1 MKFGNS
7 ASKRAL
13 LGGASV
19 MAALAIASS
28 AQAACTTAGGTVTCT
43 GDDAPFTVTSDTPTV
58 IAEGATVTGSG
69 LSAIRLNSSRANL
82 RIDGTVSATGAAAL
96 TVQNGERELV
106 YDPYAGASPL
116 SPYVYPYY
124 YPRGRATIV
133 VGEQGQIS
141 GDTGIWIERSSSNY
155 LGGATAT
162 IDNSGLITA
171 SSGAAIKGPATTGI
185 GYTILNRANGTI
197 HGIAA
202 IASIANAGLIDGR
215 NEAAITILPSN
226 DPFFGGLARASITNS
241 GTITSAATATIVT
254 QQNPL
259 DLTNSG
265 TISNSN
271 GGLSI
276 DAANGLTLTNS
287 GTIEGN
293 VIVRASS
300 STIDSRQGTI
310 KGDVLLGSGD
320 DIVMAAIDENGR
332 LKTGITGLIDGGAG
346 LNAMSLTVSTDT
358 ALTGT
363 PLLPTN
369 FSLLRMVLENDAKL
383 TLDAGFV
390 GTSRIFAGGSGTL
403 LNQGRIE
410 TQGRALEALGF
421 GYPASL
427 NLVNEGIVKASL
439 SSATDAAV
447 SIDAA
452 TLANKGSIEA
462 TGGVAVLLKS
472 GSGTSLTNSGRI
484 TATGAPAVLFGGGY
498 ASSGTVEN
506 KAGGIIQGDTVAIAI
521 LPNSSPYSFSATSI
535 TNAGSIIGHV
545 DLTASTSTDRFLMQ
559 QGGSV
564 TGDVR
569 LGAGNDS
576 YYFDGQMGSNGFLTG
591 ISGVLDGGE
600 GNDQLLARLTGDSTI
615 TLGNA
620 TNFETVG
627 LDIAAGKHVN
637 VTGSTGGAQ
646 LSLYGKGSADLS
658 LAISGQNVR
667 LIDASGY
674 GFAFPGDSGSSYVQ
688 TGTTIISRGA
698 LTAAFDSSVYGGSAV
713 QLDQLD
719 RFTNEG
725 TITLAQATNPYG
737 ARASA
742 INGGLEVVNKGDII
756 LDGGSAIAGAL
767 RVINSGTIREA
778 AGGASAVG
786 ISSVRDLSN
795 SGTISTTDVAVYTYD
810 WMPAS
815 ITNSGTIQSS
825 AAQAIRGGSSP
836 VAIVNQAG
844 GIIAG
849 GAGFDAIALLGGG
862 SVSNAGT
869 INGTVNLGYSPYGG
883 ISYASGAYVD
893 RGGTLNGD
901 LLFGA
906 GDDILVT
913 TGDMLGITGAIDAGD
928 GVDSFVRAYEATRTV
943 DLTALPALPTGFERQ
958 GIGAFGDGTVVTLT
972 ADAAFRQPLTLVGDG
987 TIVNLA
993 DISADAGSPERLLT
1007 LGTSADPSN
1016 LSGAGSTLRFIN
1028 RGTIGDGISGYAA
1041 GFENEGVI
1049 ANSLDG
1055 TTAVLLTASGEDSF
1069 AFRNSGTI
1077 SSADN
1082 GLFSYSTPSVAIS
1095 GATGTQLI
1103 EVASIANSGTIDGGM
1118 SLSLNA
1124 KDFSF
1129 SNAGSIS
1136 RDNAVSPSVALSL
1149 GQGYYY
1155 DGTDINADRATISN
1169 SGALGNGMVA
1179 NVAAKTLTFTNS
1191 GTLGSSLYGIA
1202 LDLAQSPHHT
1212 GGTTQG
1218 LYGAIDQES
1227 FSFTNSGTIDGS
1239 AYLGSNSAATSAI
1252 NSGTID
1258 RLSVEGSTLGNQSI
1272 AIANSGR
1279 IGTNALGASA
1289 LSISSVALSAQQQ
1302 LTGFD
1307 PATGPVEGGPTTTV
1321 TLTNSG
1327 VLSADGGASY
1337 RPASPPPFPW
1347 YPPMPESLDS
1357 VTALYIDATSGGL
1370 FSIKVTNEAGGI
1382 ISAIGATR
1390 NAADVQNPL
1399 VTGLEA
1405 IGSTAFVGS
1414 ANQISLINAGTIRGL
1429 EGGIVPETLANG
1441 LSGQFM
1447 AGAIQTFNSA
1457 DTVTNLASG
1466 VISGSVDLGARDDQI
1481 ANYGTINGNVYLGEG
1496 NDRFTQGLGATLNG
1510 IADGGAG
1517 TDALFIDITG
1527 GGLLA
1532 QATFDKFVNFES
1544 QSITGSGTITT
1555 NGPLNVDSL
1564 FLRDA
1569 QLTLGAGQT
1578 LQTATGTSIVFAEG
1592 TNSLV
1597 NLGTIN
1603 GALSFAGG
1611 TNSFVNQG
1619 SILGPVTL
1627 GGGSNSFTIGA
1638 GSSVSGPVI
1647 ANGGDDLLILATG
1660 GTDAAPRELRL
1671 DGFTGFE
1678 RTRQDS
1684 GTLALSGDFTTGELT
1699 VAGGRFI
1706 GRTGSVL
1713 NAPSILVNQGATFG
1727 SAGTVNGNIAVQGTL
1742 SPGSSPGT
1750 MIVNGNV
1757 ALAGSSTT
1765 LFEMTPTV
1773 SDALIVNGSLSIAPG
1788 ATLRITGNRPL
1799 TPGVTYELI
1808 TTTSGIVG
1816 SFTTIDKASTVVGF
1830 VRQGNRSID
1839 ILGQFVLGSGASGQ
1853 VTQTVDYLNG
1863 LLIAGTATSGILA
1876 AAPSLLLADGSV
1888 NQAAVARLNGEAYAS
1903 ASQIGI
1909 ENGLAI
1915 AAALRTAS
1923 TSMQGEEAG
1932 LFSFGQTLGGWRR
1945 LPGDASPGTSRANI
1959 STYGA
1964 LAGIG
1969 FGNADA
1975 SIGAYVGYI
1984 DARQQI
1990 AGLQARTESDGMLAG
2005 VIAQGAAGGFQIAA
2019 SLSYDGSKADTDR
2032 TLFGG
2037 SKVSS
2042 HYRLRSWT
2050 ADLCLSHAYALS
2062 QDWTIAPEISVTHI
2076 SSRRGS
2082 ASESGDAVWA
2092 LDVDAR
2098 RTKATFLRG
2107 ALELRGSAQA
2117 QISPWLSAGVLHQ
2130 LSGRRTYATAAYPGV
2145 ADGLTVAG
2153 VGPSETL
2160 ATVGAGAS
2168 LRVSPTAALFFGANS
2183 ELGIDS
2189 SGESATLGFRVRF

>member
-1 MKFGNS
+1 MKAENS
-7 ASKRAL
+7 ASKWAL
-13 LGGASV
+13 LGSV
-19 MAALAIASS
+19 SFIAALAMASS
-28 AQAACTTAGGTVTCT
+28 AQAACTPDSGTVTCT
-43 GDDAPFTVTSDTPTV
+43 GDTAPFTVTSDTQTI
-58 IAEGATVTGSG
+58 IAQGATVTGSG
-69 LSAIRLNSSRANL
+69 LSAIRLNSTRANL
-82 RIDGTVSATGAAAL
+82 RIDGTISATGTAAL

-124 YPRGRATIV
+124 YPAGRATIV
-133 VGEQGQIS
+133 IGAQGTIS
-141 GDTGIWIERSSSNY
+141 GNTGIWIERSSSNY
-155 LGGATAT
+155 LGDATAT

-171 SSGAAIKGPATTGI
+171 TSGAAIKGPATTGI
-185 GYTILNRANGTI
+185 GYTILNRASGTI

-202 IASIANAGLIDGR
+202 IAGITNAGLIDGR
-215 NEAAITILPSN
+215 SEAAVTILPSN
-226 DPFFGGLARASITNS
+226 DPVFGGLARASITNS
-241 GTITSAATATIVT
+241 GTITSASSATIVT

-276 DAANGLTLTNS
+276 DAANGLNLTNS

-293 VIVRASS
+293 IIVRATSS
-300 STIDSRQGTI
+300 NIDSRQGTI

-332 LKTGITGLIDGGAG
+332 LRTGITGLIDGGAG
-346 LNAMSLTVSTDT
+346 LNAMALAVSAD
-358 ALTGT
+358 AGLTGT

-369 FSLLRMVLENDAKL
+369 FSLLRMVLEDDAKL
-383 TLDAGFV
+383 TLDAGFT
-390 GTSRIFAGGSGTL
+390 GTSRLYVGGSGTL

-427 NLVNEGIVKASL
+427 DLINEGIVKASL

-447 SIDAA
+447 SFDAA

-462 TGGVAVLLKS
+462 IGGVAVLLKS
-472 GSGTSLTNSGRI
+472 GSGTTLTNSGRI
-484 TATGAPAVLFGGGY
+484 NATGAPAVLFGGGY
-498 ASSGTVEN
+498 ASSGTVDN
-506 KAGGIIQGDTVAIAI
+506 KAGGVIQGDTVALAI
-521 LPNSSPYSFSATSI
+521 LPDSSPYSYSATSI

-545 DLTASTSTDRFLMQ
+545 DLTASNSTDRFLMQ

-564 TGDVR
+564 AGDIR

-576 YYFDGQMGSNGFLTG
+576 YFFDGQMGSNGFLTG

-600 GNDQLLARLTGDSTI
+600 GNDQLLARLTGSGAI
-615 TLGNA
+615 TLSNYA
-620 TNFETVG
+620 NFETIG
-627 LDIAAGKHVN
+627 LDIAASKLVN
-637 VTGSTGGAQ
+637 VTGNTGGAQ

-658 LAISGQNVR
+658 LSISGQNVR

-674 GFAFPGDSGSSYVQ
+674 GFAFLGDSGSSYVQ

-698 LTAAFDSSVYGGSAV
+698 LTAAFDSSVYGGTAV

-725 TITLAQATNPYG
+725 SITLVQATNPYG

-767 RVINSGTIREA
+767 TVTNGGTVREA
-778 AGGASAVG
+778 VGGASAAG

-913 TGDMLGITGAIDAGD
+913 TGDTLGITGTIDAGD
-928 GVDSFVRAYEATRTV
+928 GVDSFVRAYDASRTV
-943 DLTALPALPTGFERQ
+943 DLAALPTLPTGFERQ

-972 ADAAFRQPLTLVGDG
+972 ADTAFRPPLTLVGDG
-987 TIVNLA
+987 TIVNQA

-1007 LGTSADPSN
+1007 LGTSADPYN

-1041 GFENEGVI
+1041 RFENEGVI

-1069 AFRNSGTI
+1069 VFRNNGTI
-1077 SSADN
+1077 SSDDN
-1082 GLFSYSTPSVAIS
+1082 DLFSYSTPGVTIS
-1095 GATGTQLI
+1095 GAASTRLI
-1103 EVASIANSGTIDGGM
+1103 GQASIANSGTIDSGVAV
-1118 SLSLNA
+1118 SLNA

-1129 SNAGSIS
+1129 SNDGSIS

-1155 DGTDINADRATISN
+1155 DGTDINAERATISN

-1179 NVAAKTLTFTNS
+1179 NVAAKALTFTNS
-1191 GTLGSSLYGIA
+1191 GAIGSSLYGIA
-1202 LDLAQSPHHT
+1202 LDLAQSSHQT

-1227 FSFTNSGTIDGS
+1227 FSFANSGTIDGT
-1239 AYLGSNSAATSAI
+1239 AYLGSNSAATSAT
-1252 NSGTID
+1252 NSGTIN
-1258 RLSVEGSTLGNQSI
+1258 RLSVEGSSLGNQSI

-1279 IGTNALGASA
+1279 IGTDALGASA

-1307 PATGPVEGGPTTTV
+1307 PATGPVDGGPTTTV

-1347 YPPMPESLDS
+1347 YLPMPESLDS
-1357 VTALYIDATSGGL
+1357 VTALYIDATSGSL
-1370 FSIKVTNEAGGI
+1370 SSIKVTNEAGGM

-1390 NAADVQNPL
+1390 NAADAQNPL

-1466 VISGSVDLGARDDQI
+1466 VISGSVDLGARNDQM

-1496 NDRFTQGLGATLNG
+1496 NDRFTLGLGATLNG

-1517 TDALFIDITG
+1517 TDALFIDISG
-1527 GGLLA
+1527 GGPLT

-1544 QSITGSGTITT
+1544 QSITGSGTIIT

-1578 LQTATGTSIVFAEG
+1578 LETASGTSIVFAEG

-1597 NLGTIN
+1597 NLGTIT

-1619 SILGPVTL
+1619 SIMGPVTL

-1660 GTDAAPRELRL
+1660 GTDAAPQELRL
-1671 DGFTGFE
+1671 AGFTGFE

-1684 GTLALSGDFTTGELT
+1684 GTLALSGDFTTGALT
-1699 VAGGRFI
+1699 IAGGRFI
-1706 GRTGSVL
+1706 GRTGSVI
-1713 NAPSILVNQGATFG
+1713 NAGSILVNQGATFG
-1727 SAGTVNGNIAVQGTL
+1727 SAGTVNGNIAVQGAL

-1773 SDALIVNGSLSIAPG
+1773 SDALVINGSLSIAPG

-1816 SFTTIDKASTVVGF
+1816 SFTTIDKAPSVVGF

-1839 ILGQFVLGSGASGQ
+1839 LLGQFVLGGSASGQ
-1853 VTQTVDYLNG
+1853 ITQTVYYLNG

-1923 TSMQGEEAG
+1923 TSGQGEEAD
-1932 LFSFGQTLGGWRR
+1932 LFTFGQALGGWRR
-1945 LPGDASPGTSRANI
+1945 LPGDASLGTSRANV

-1969 FGNADA
+1969 FGTQDA

-1990 AGLQARTESDGMLAG
+1990 AGLRARTNADGMLAG

-2050 ADLCLSHAYALS
+2050 TDLSLGHTFALD
-2062 QDWTIAPEISVTHI
+2062 QNWTIAPEIGVTHI
-2076 SSRRGS
+2076 SSRRSG
-2082 ASESGDAVWA
+2082 ANESGDAVWV
-2092 LDVDAR
+2092 LDVGAR

-2107 ALELRGSAQA
+2107 ALELRGSAEA

-2130 LSGRRTYATAAYPGV
+2130 LSGRRTFATAAYTGV
-2145 ADGLTVAG
+2145 AEGLTVAG
-2153 VGPSETL
+2153 VGRSKTL
-2160 ATVGAGAS
+2160 ATIGAGAS
-2168 LRVSPTAALFFGANS
+2168 LKLSPTTALFFGANS
-2183 ELGIDS
+2183 EFGAEN
-2189 SGESATLGFRVRF
+2189 SGQSGTVGFRLRF

>member
-1 MKFGNS
+1 MKSENG
-7 ASKRAL
+7 ASKWAL
-13 LGGASV
+13 LGGASFI
-19 MAALAIASS
+19 AAVAMASS
-28 AQAACTTAGGTVTCT
+28 AQAACTPYNGTVTCT
-43 GDDAPFTVTSDTPTV
+43 GDTAPFTVTSDTQTI
-58 IAEGATVTGSG
+58 IAQGATVTGSG
-69 LSAIRLNSSRANL
+69 LSAIRLNSTRANL
-82 RIDGTVSATGAAAL
+82 RMDGTISATGAAAL
-96 TVQNGERELV
+96 KVQNGERELV

-124 YPRGRATIV
+124 YPTGRATIV
-133 VGEQGQIS
+133 IGEQGRIS

-155 LGGATAT
+155 LGSATAT

-185 GYTILNRANGTI
+185 GYTILNRASGTI

-202 IASIANAGLIDGR
+202 IAGITNAGLIDGR
-215 NEAAITILPSN
+215 SEAAITILPSN

-241 GTITSAATATIVT
+241 GTITSAAAATIVT
-254 QQNPL
+254 QQNPM

-265 TISNSN
+265 TISNSD

-293 VIVRASS
+293 IIVRASS

-332 LKTGITGLIDGGAG
+332 LRTGITGLIDGGAG
-346 LNAMSLTVSTDT
+346 FNAVSLAIAADA

-369 FSLLRMVLENDAKL
+369 FSLLRVVLEDDAKL
-383 TLDAGFV
+383 TLDVGFV

-452 TLANKGSIEA
+452 TLTNKGSIEA

-484 TATGAPAVLFGGGY
+484 SATGAPAVLFGSGY

-506 KAGGIIQGDTVAIAI
+506 LGSGIIQGDTVAIAI
-521 LPNSSPYSFSATSI
+521 LPDSSPYSYSATSI

-545 DLTASTSTDRFLMQ
+545 DLTASNSTDRFLMQ

-569 LGAGNDS
+569 LGVGNDS
-576 YYFDGQMGSNGFLTG
+576 YYFEGQMGSNGFLTG

-615 TLGNA
+615 TLGNTA
-620 TNFETVG
+620 NFETVG

-658 LAISGQNVR
+658 LSISGQNIR
-667 LIDASGY
+667 LIDASGD
-674 GFAFPGDSGSSYVQ
+674 GFNFPGDSSSYVQ

-698 LTAAFDSSVYGGSAV
+698 LTAAFDSSVYGGSAI

-725 TITLAQATNPYG
+725 TITLTQTTNPYG

-767 RVINSGTIREA
+767 TVINSGTIREA
-778 AGGASAVG
+778 AGGAPAVG

-815 ITNSGTIQSS
+815 VTNSGTIQSGS
-825 AAQAIRGGSSP
+825 AQAIRGGSAP

-844 GIIAG
+844 GTITG
-849 GAGFDAIALLGGG
+849 GPGFEAIALLGGG

-893 RGGTLNGD
+893 RGGTLSGD

-913 TGDMLGITGAIDAGD
+913 TGDMLGITGTIDAGD
-928 GVDSFVRAYEATRTV
+928 GVDSFVRAYGASRAV
-943 DLTALPALPTGFERQ
+943 DLAALPALPTGFERQ
-958 GIGAFGDGTVVTLT
+958 GIGAFGDSTVVTLT

-993 DISADAGSPERLLT
+993 DISADAGFPERLLT
-1007 LGTSADPSN
+1007 LGTSADPYN

-1028 RGTIGDGISGYAA
+1028 RGTISDGISGYAA

-1082 GLFSYSTPSVAIS
+1082 NPFFYYTPGVAIS

-1103 EVASIANSGTIDGGM
+1103 GEASIANSGTIDGGM

-1179 NVAAKTLTFTNS
+1179 NMAAKALTFTNS
-1191 GTLGSSLYGIA
+1191 GTIGSSLYGIA
-1202 LDLAQSPHHT
+1202 LDLAQSSHQT

-1239 AYLGSNSAATSAI
+1239 AYLGSNSVATSAT
-1252 NSGTID
+1252 NSGTIN
-1258 RLSVEGSTLGNQSI
+1258 RLSVEGSSLGNQSI

-1279 IGTNALGASA
+1279 IGTDALGASA

-1347 YPPMPESLDS
+1347 YPPMPESLDP

-1370 FSIKVTNEAGGI
+1370 SNIKVTNEAGGM
-1382 ISAIGATR
+1382 ISATGATR
-1390 NAADVQNPL
+1390 NAADPQNPL
-1399 VTGLEA
+1399 VTGLEE

-1429 EGGIVPETLANG
+1429 QGGIVPETLANG

-1466 VISGSVDLGARDDQI
+1466 VISGSVDLGARDDQM

-1527 GGLLA
+1527 GGLLT

-1578 LQTATGTSIVFAEG
+1578 LQTVSGTSIVFAEG

-1619 SILGPVTL
+1619 SVLGPVTL

-1706 GRTGSVL
+1706 GRTGSVI

-1773 SDALIVNGSLSIAPG
+1773 SDALIVNGSLSIAPD

-1808 TTTSGIVG
+1808 TTTNGIVG

-1839 ILGQFVLGSGASGQ
+1839 LLGQFVLGSGASGQ

-1863 LLIAGTATSGILA
+1863 LLIAGTATSGILS

-1903 ASQIGI
+1903 ASQIGV

-1923 TSMQGEEAG
+1923 TSMQGDEAG
-1932 LFSFGQTLGGWRR
+1932 LFTFGQTLGGWRR
-1945 LPGDASPGTSRANI
+1945 LAGDASLGTSRANV

-1969 FGNADA
+1969 FGNEDA
-1975 SIGAYVGYI
+1975 SLGAYVGYI

-1990 AGLQARTESDGMLAG
+1990 GALAARTEADGMLAG
-2005 VIAQGAAGGFQIAA
+2005 VIAQGDAGGFQIAA

-2032 TLFGG
+2032 TLFDGG
-2037 SKVSS
+2037 KVGS

-2050 ADLCLSHAYALS
+2050 ADLSLGHAFALD
-2062 QDWTIAPEISVTHI
+2062 QNWTIAPEIGVTHI
-2076 SSRRGS
+2076 SSRRSG
-2082 ASESGDAVWA
+2082 ANESGDAVWA
-2092 LDVDAR
+2092 LDVEAR

-2107 ALELRGSAQA
+2107 ALKLRGSAEA
-2117 QISPWLSAGVLHQ
+2117 RISPWLSAGVLHQ
-2130 LSGRRTYATAAYPGV
+2130 LSGRRTFATAAYMGV

-2153 VGPSETL
+2153 VGRSETL

-2183 ELGIDS
+2183 EFGAES
-2189 SGESATLGFRVRF
+2189 SGQRGTAGLRLRF

>member
-1 MKFGNS
+1 MNIGNS
-7 ASKRAL
+7 ASKWAL
-13 LGGASV
+13 LGGASFI
-19 MAALAIASS
+19 AALAMASS
-28 AQAACTTAGGTVTCT
+28 AQAACTSDNSAIICT
-43 GDDAPFTVTSDTPTV
+43 GDTAPFTVTSDTQTI
-58 IAEGATVTGSG
+58 IAQGATVTGSG
-69 LSAIRLNSSRANL
+69 LSAIRLNSTRANL

-116 SPYVYPYY
+116 RPYVYPYY
-124 YPRGRATIV
+124 YPAGRATIV
-133 VGEQGQIS
+133 IGAQGTIS

-155 LGGATAT
+155 LGDSTAT

-185 GYTILNRANGTI
+185 GYTILNRASGTI

-202 IASIANAGLIDGR
+202 IASITNAGLIDGR
-215 NEAAITILPSN
+215 SEAAITILPSA

-241 GTITSAATATIVT
+241 GTITSSAAATIVT

-259 DLTNSG
+259 GLTNSG
-265 TISNSN
+265 MISNSN
-271 GGLSI
+271 AGLSI

-293 VIVRASS
+293 IIVRAGA

-320 DIVMAAIDENGR
+320 DVVMAAIDENGSLR
-332 LKTGITGLIDGGAG
+332 TGITGLIDGGAG
-346 LNAMSLTVSTDT
+346 VNAMSLAVSTDA

-369 FSLLRMVLENDAKL
+369 FSLLRMVLEDDAKL

-452 TLANKGSIEA
+452 TLTNKGSIEA

-506 KAGGIIQGDTVAIAI
+506 LGSGIIQGDTVAIAI
-521 LPNSSPYSFSATSI
+521 LPDSSPYSYSDTSI

-620 TNFETVG
+620 ANFETVG
-627 LDIAAGKHVN
+627 LDIAAGKRVN

-658 LAISGQNVR
+658 LSISGQNVR

-674 GFAFPGDSGSSYVQ
+674 GFAFPSDSGSSYVQ

-698 LTAAFDSSVYGGSAV
+698 LTAAFDSSVYGGTAV

-725 TITLAQATNPYG
+725 SITLTQAANPYG

-767 RVINSGTIREA
+767 TVINSGTIREA
-778 AGGASAVG
+778 AGGAPAVG

-815 ITNSGTIQSS
+815 ITNSGTIQSG

-844 GIIAG
+844 GTITG
-849 GAGFDAIALLGGG
+849 GPGFDAIALLGGG

-893 RGGTLNGD
+893 RGGTLSGD

-913 TGDMLGITGAIDAGD
+913 GDTLGITGTINAGD
-928 GVDSFVRAYEATRTV
+928 GVDSFVRAYEASRTV

-958 GIGAFGDGTVVTLT
+958 GIGAFGNGTVVTLT

-993 DISADAGSPERLLT
+993 DISADVGSPERLLT
-1007 LGTSADPSN
+1007 LGTSADPYN

-1082 GLFSYSTPSVAIS
+1082 NPFFYYTSGVAIS

-1103 EVASIANSGTIDGGM
+1103 GEASVANSGTIVGGM

-1136 RDNAVSPSVALSL
+1136 RDNAISPSVALSL

-1252 NSGTID
+1252 NSGTIN

-1272 AIANSGR
+1272 TIANSGR
-1279 IGTNALGASA
+1279 IGTDALGASA

-1307 PATGPVEGGPTTTV
+1307 PATGPVDGGPTTTV

-1370 FSIKVTNEAGGI
+1370 SNIKVTNEAGAV

-1390 NAADVQNPL
+1390 NAADPQNPL

-1466 VISGSVDLGARDDQI
+1466 VISGSVDLGVRDDRM

-1496 NDRFTQGLGATLNG
+1496 NDRFTHGLGATLNG

-1527 GGLLA
+1527 GGLLT

-1578 LQTATGTSIVFAEG
+1578 LETASGTSIVFAEG

-1684 GTLALSGDFTTGELT
+1684 GTLALLGDFTTGELT

-1727 SAGTVNGNIAVQGTL
+1727 SAGTVNGNIAVQGAL

-1757 ALAGSSTT
+1757 ALAGSSMT

-1830 VRQGNRSID
+1830 LRQGNRSID
-1839 ILGQFVLGSGASGQ
+1839 LLGQFVLGGSASGHI
-1853 VTQTVDYLNG
+1853 TQTVDYLNG

-1888 NQAAVARLNGEAYAS
+1888 NQSAVARLNGEAYAS

-1932 LFSFGQTLGGWRR
+1932 LFTFGQALGGWRR
-1945 LPGDASPGTSRANI
+1945 LPGDASLGTSRASV

-1969 FGNADA
+1969 FGNEDA
-1975 SIGAYVGYI
+1975 SIGAFVGYI

-1990 AGLQARTESDGMLAG
+1990 AGLQARTEADGMLAG
-2005 VIAQGAAGGFQIAA
+2005 VTAQGAAGGFQIAA

-2032 TLFGG
+2032 TLLGG
-2037 SKVSS
+2037 SKVSN

-2050 ADLCLSHAYALS
+2050 ADLSLGHAFALD
-2062 QDWTIAPEISVTHI
+2062 QNWTIAPEIGVTHI
-2076 SSRRGS
+2076 SSRRSG
-2082 ASESGDAVWA
+2082 ANESGDAVWA
-2092 LDVDAR
+2092 LDVEAR

-2107 ALELRGSAQA
+2107 ALELRGSAEA

-2130 LSGRRTYATAAYPGV
+2130 LSGRRTFATAAYAGV
-2145 ADGLTVAG
+2145 ADGLTVVG
-2153 VGPSETL
+2153 VGRSETL

-2183 ELGIDS
+2183 EFGAES
-2189 SGESATLGFRVRF
+2189 SGQSGTVGFRLRF